1 MKEGRVFSLK
11 KKLNFLLFLCF
22 LVTSLI
28 FPVNVSKAVWLD
40 LDWDFDGDLKDRIEE
55 YKEEKKENKKVH
67 ETGERTK
74 SPLRKNDKEKF
85 YYRLEAGMP
94 DDDKAKFY
102 NIFGK
107 AHDAIT
113 ISLNETMMA
122 INNLIFSFNKV
133 ITSILVGMLE
143 LSNNSFFVDQAI
155 NKISNHVKN
164 VVGVSGNSFTNK
176 GMFLPLIKIFAILV
190 VLYAF
195 YKLVWKRSFIEGF
208 SELFKFVV
216 VLAASLLFFTN
227 YGTFVTGM
235 NKIGIEVSNIVTGS
249 GLSDHDKRITSFSEK
264 LWERFVD
271 EPYLVLQYG
280 TSDLK
285 KLSVDGLD
293 GRERVRA
300 LLTAGKNSPERKA
313 GVDIEINHLKN
324 YYMTYDSVVEK
335 LFLNCVFFFINILV
349 SFPIFLI
356 TLALVFTQFWFVI
369 MAMLAPFALLVAS
382 FPSQFGVLRRYFFEL
397 SLPLI
402 IRVVL
407 TFLLIMI
414 LYLDTVFREL
424 ADVQF
429 ASLFSNSAIG
439 KAFLSAIFY
448 GLMFIGVFLL
458 RKRIMGIFTTGSH
471 MVGEIRQVLSS
482 VTTKPIKTGV
492 KVATTTAGG
501 VVGTA
506 GGGFVGG
513 IQGASIGAAV
523 GKVITG
529 EKDISSATQSVA
541 KTLLKGEAF
550 RRIAKK
556 SNVADNIGGKE
567 NSLIPQQKNEK
578 GEVRLTPEQRRKQEL
593 EAIKLKEKQEQGQ
606 QALNEFMKRHGLTEK
621 EQQKFMEELEKQK
634 VDFAKIN
641 SNTLERLYDPE
652 RAKKEKDYFAKLA
665 RDIKS
670 QELSTQAKIDSIKEK
685 RRERFNDFLA
695 RQNLTS
701 QEIKE
706 INHELERKAIDPAM
720 IPRSFYEK
728 ADRNIRNRLE
738 NGELLD
744 YKTEFV
750 KSITNQVRNQELKEQ
765 KARIMNATSQ
775 PSLKDLSQP
784 SLKEL
789 KVDSKPLSSTPF
801 GTKPIETK
809 TLNTPPLITKPLNT
823 RTTDLQGSS
832 LQGSKIESKPIVD
845 SKETKVGFETKSQ
858 LQSQLDALKPK
869 VEQLPNKVEL
879 KPNMNDEDKPTK
891 K

>member
-1 MKEGRVFSLK
+1 MK
-11 KKLNFLLFLCF
+11 KKLNFLIFSCL

-55 YKEEKKENKKVH
+55 YKEEKKENKKIY

-94 DDDKAKFY
+94 DDDKSKFW
-102 NIFGK
+102 NVLGK
-107 AHDAIT
+107 VNDGVVVA
-113 ISLNETMMA
+113 LNETMMA
-122 INNLIFSFNKV
+122 INNLIFSLNKV

-143 LSNNSFFVDQAI
+143 LSNNSSFIDQAI
-155 NKISNHVKN
+155 NKISDHVKN

-208 SELFKFVV
+208 SELFKFIV

-280 TSDLK
+280 TSDLN

-335 LFLNCVFFFINILV
+335 LFLNLVFFFINILV

-356 TLALVFTQFWFVI
+356 ALALVFTQFWFVI
-369 MAMLAPFALLVAS
+369 IAMLAPFALLIAS

-397 SLPLI
+397 GLPLI

-429 ASLFSNSAIG
+429 ASLFGNTAIG

-448 GLMFIGVFLL
+448 ALMFIGIFLL
-458 RKRIMGIFTTGSH
+458 RKRIMGIFTTGTN

-492 KVATTTAGG
+492 KAATATAGG

-506 GGGFVGG
+506 TGGFIGG
-513 IQGASIGAAV
+513 IQGASVGATV

-529 EKDISSATQSVA
+529 EKDISSATQGIA
-541 KTLLKGEAF
+541 KTMLKGEAF
-550 RRIAKK
+550 RRMAKK
-556 SNVADNIGGKE
+556 NNLANNISEKDNLLNPKQTNKE
-567 NSLIPQQKNEK
+567 GAAE
-578 GEVRLTPEQRRKQEL
+578 LTHEQRRKQEL
-593 EAIKLKEKQEQGQ
+593 EAIKLKERQEQGQ

-621 EQQKFMEELEKQK
+621 EQQKFKEELEKQK
-634 VDFAKIN
+634 VDFSKIN
-641 SNTLERLYDPE
+641 SNTFERLYNPE
-652 RAKKEKDYFAKLA
+652 RAKREKNYFAKLA

-670 QELSTQAKIDSIKEK
+670 QELSTQAKIDSMKET
-685 RRERFNDFLA
+685 RRERFNSFLA
-695 RQNLTS
+695 NQNLTS
-701 QEIKE
+701 HEIQEI
-706 INHELERKAIDPAM
+706 NNELKRKAIDTAM
-720 IPRSFYEK
+720 IPQSFYKK
-728 ADRNIRNRLE
+728 ADRDIRNRLE
-738 NGELLD
+738 NGEMLD

-750 KSITNQVRNQELKEQ
+750 KSITDQVRNQELKEQ
-765 KARIMNATSQ
+765 KARIMGVTSQ
-775 PSLKDLSQP
+775 PSLKNLSQP
-784 SLKEL
+784 SLKTL
-789 KVDSKPLSSTPF
+789 KVDSKPLATTPL
-801 GTKPIETK
+801 GTKPLGE
-809 TLNTPPLITKPLNT
+809 KPLNMK
-823 RTTDLQGSS
+823 TTDLQGSS

-845 SKETKVGFETKSQ
+845 AKETKVGFETKSQ